1 MGENPT
7 REDVL
12 KLIEMYINM
21 RWKERSEPEITNR
34 MLKMVAKHNITM
46 EEFIFWMDNKA
57 SSVRGNFL
65 NQSNF
70 SLSRSIGDED
80 T

>member
-21 RWKERSEPEITNR
+21 RWKERSNPEITNR

-46 EEFIFWMDNKA
+46 EEFLFWMDNKP
-57 SSVRGNFL
+57 SSVKGYA
-65 NQSNF
+65 NQSHF
-70 SLSRSIGDED
+70 SLSRSIGDEAS
-80 T
+80 